1 MEHSPPTATATGDD
15 SPVGRPPTAAA
26 RARYL
31 PATPRGWVISMIAML
46 YAAGAIGYVVGARD
60 VGRPAGDSVDVGFL
74 QDMISHHEQGIEMS
88 NVELVDGADVGV
100 KGFAREILTFQAYEV
115 GLMEG
120 QLAEWGRAPQ
130 DRGATAMAWMDVA
143 VPVDQMPGMASEDEM
158 RLLGQAE
165 GPGVDALFISLMQD
179 HHRGGVHMAAH
190 AAEAA
195 SDPAVRALAARMA
208 RNQRIEIGELDAAR
222 QRAGLDPTPDGYVP
236 AEIPA
241 DRAGPDTGHEGH
253 GG

>member
-1 MEHSPPTATATGDD
+1 MEDSAAPATATDD
-15 SPVGRPPTAAA
+15 TPVERPTPTA
-26 RARYL
+26 ARYL
-31 PATPRGWVISMIAML
+31 PATRRGWVLSVIAML
-46 YAAGAIGYVVGARD
+46 YVAGTIGYVIGARD
-60 VGRPAGDSVDVGFL
+60 IGRPASDSVDVQFL
-74 QDMISHHEQGIEMS
+74 QDMVSHHEQAIELS
-88 NVELVDGADVGV
+88 NVVLVNGVDAGV
-100 KGFAREILTFQAYEV
+100 KSFAREILTFQAYEI
-115 GLMEG
+115 GIMEG
-120 QLAEWGRAPQ
+120 KLAEWGRSPQ
-130 DRGATAMAWMDVA
+130 DRGETAMAWMDLP

-165 GPGVDALFISLMQD
+165 GAGVDALFVPLMQD
-179 HHRGGVHMAAH
+179 HHRGGVHMADY

-241 DRAGPDTGHEGH
+241 APAAPSGTGHEGH